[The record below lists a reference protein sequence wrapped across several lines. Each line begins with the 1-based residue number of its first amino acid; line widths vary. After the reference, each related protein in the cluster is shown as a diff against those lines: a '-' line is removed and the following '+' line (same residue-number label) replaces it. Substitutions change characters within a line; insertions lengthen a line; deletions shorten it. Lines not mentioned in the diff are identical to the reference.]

1 MTTDQPLKCP
11 VCATPFSPGQP
22 HCANP
27 DCGWPLNSGPVLG
40 RLTPEA
46 MQTFQRR
53 LAEAREAYRR
63 KMEQRAALLPDTPIS
78 PQNVERLTVVRW
90 LGMGEIYHVAFSPDG
105 SRLAV
110 GSKNGIFL
118 YHSARLI
125 PLRFFPALTG
135 VVSVA
140 FSPDGSLIA
149 SVSDDETVRLWRAE
163 DGQPLRTLHR
173 HTDDVHSVTF
183 SPDGRLL
190 ASASA
195 DKTVLLWGV
204 R

>member
-11 VCATPFSPGQP
+11 VCSTPFTPGQP
-22 HCANP
+22 RCANP
-27 DCGWPLNSGPVLG
+27 DCGWLLNSGPVLG

-110 GSKNGIFL
+110 GSENGIFL

-140 FSPDGSLIA
+140 FSPDGQLLASA
-149 SVSDDETVRLWRAE
+149 SVDNTVRLWRVA
-163 DGQPLRTLHR
+163 DGRLLRTMKGHDR
-173 HTDDVHSVTF
+173 SVTSVAF

>member
-110 GSKNGIFL
+110 GSENGIFL

-140 FSPDGSLIA
+140 FSPDGQLIVSA
-149 SVSDDETVRLWRAE
+149 SRDKTVLLWRAA
-163 DGQPLRTLHR
+163 DGRLLRTMMGHER
-173 HTDDVHSVTF
+173 SVTSVAF

>member
-110 GSKNGIFL
+110 GSENGIFL

-140 FSPDGSLIA
+140 FSPDGQLLASA
-149 SVSDDETVRLWRAE
+149 SVDNTVRLWRVA
-163 DGQPLRTLHR
+163 DGRLLRTMKGHDR
-173 HTDDVHSVTF
+173 SVTSVAF

-190 ASASA
+190 ASASW

>member
-1 MTTDQPLKCP
+1 MSEDSLKCP
-11 VCATPFSPGQP
+11 VCATPFTPRQP
-22 HCANP
+22 RCANP

-110 GSKNGIFL
+110 GSENGIFL

-140 FSPDGSLIA
+140 FSPDG
-149 SVSDDETVRLWRAE
+149 
-163 DGQPLRTLHR
+163 Q
-173 HTDDVHSVTF
+173 
-183 SPDGRLL
+183 LL
-190 ASASA
+190 ATA
-195 DKTVLLWGV
+195 
-204 R
+204 